1 MGRAAVAAALLRRAK
16 LLGSFDRDAF
26 SNHVAMYLHKEIA
39 GGIVET
45 QPEKTT
51 LGVAIGTHSNLLTQV
66 NCAQEVS
73 SRVVIPHPVGQF
85 KSPVRCSPHTQ
96 TNVTPSWV
104 DIRVVHFGA
113 ASIPELVGLLSGLA
127 VHHKQDVPKSN
138 DGRVVG
144 IVSGRSRLRLHL
156 G

>member
-1 MGRAAVAAALLRRAK
+1 MNTHRSAAVDATLLCGVLGRALLN
-16 LLGSFDRDAF
+16 RDAL
-26 SNHVAMYLHKEIA
+26 SNHVAMYLHEEVA
-39 GGIVET
+39 GRVVET

-51 LGVAIGTHSNLLTQV
+51 LCVAIGTQSNLLTQV

-73 SRVVIPHPVGQF
+73 SRVVIPYPVGQF
-85 KSPVRCSPHTQ
+85 KSPVRCRPHTQ

-113 ASIPELVGLLSGLA
+113 ASIPELVRLLSGLA
-127 VHHKQDVPKSN
+127 VHHKQDVPKAN

-144 IVSGRSRLRLHL
+144 IISG
-156 G
+156 